1 MKVLCVLNPLAAS
14 GEAMQRWPSVQQLLQ
29 TLHLDHEMLATH
41 RAIEDCVVTRLTAAD
56 GGDFS
61 VIAGMGGDG
70 THSAVINALMRFQEL
85 HPERTLPPYAFIPLG
100 TGNDLAK
107 SLGFHIPESVTTRD
121 LWRAVSAIAHGADY
135 RLDLGVFGGRYFAD
149 ALTLGLDS
157 QVLRER
163 NAQKR
168 RWDRIPVLRR
178 FLRGRLLYTL
188 SLSRLIFIQNRPQV
202 KIVVDG
208 NQWYEGPLLNLVI
221 NNTRIYGGVFDLC
234 PEAYAD
240 DGLLDA
246 VLFTGQTD
254 YLTRYLLAM
263 RFNPKLARKRSE
275 DLLRVASHIQG
286 AKFEIQVSQPL
297 AVQADGEECPDA
309 GHLEIGVRHRAIA
322 IKTPVE
328 P

>member
-14 GEAMQRWPSVQQLLQ
+14 GEAMQRWPAVRALLQ
-29 TLHLDHEMLATH
+29 TMRLDHELLATH
-41 RAIEDCVVTRLTAAD
+41 GAIEDCVVERLAAPD

-61 VIAGMGGDG
+61 VIAGVGGDG
-70 THSAVINALMRFQEL
+70 THSAVLNALMRFQERR
-85 HPERTLPPYAFIPLG
+85 PECTLPPYAFIPLG

-107 SLGFHIPESVTTRD
+107 SLGFNIPDYVSPRD
-121 LWRAVSAIAHGADY
+121 LRRAVSAIAHGADY
-135 RLDLGVFGGRYFAD
+135 RLDLGVFGGRFFAD
-149 ALTLGLDS
+149 AITLGLDS
-157 QVLRER
+157 QVLRVR

-168 RWDRIPVLRR
+168 RWDRFPVLRR

-188 SLSRLIFIQNRPQV
+188 SLSGVIFTQSRPQV
-202 KIVVDG
+202 TIQVDG
-208 NQWYEGPLLNLVI
+208 RPWYEGPLLNLVI

-254 YLTRYLLAM
+254 YLSRYLVAL
-263 RFNPKLARKRSE
+263 RFYPERARQRSE

-286 AKFEIQVSQPL
+286 ANFDIRVSIPC
-297 AVQADGEECPDA
+297 AVQADGEECADA
-309 GHLEIGVRHRAIA
+309 EHLEIGVRPRAIA

>member
-14 GEAMQRWPSVQQLLQ
+14 GEAMQRWPAVRLLLQ
-29 TLHLDHEMLATH
+29 SMRLDHELLATH
-41 RAIEDCVVTRLTAAD
+41 GSIEDCVAERMAAPD
-56 GGDFS
+56 GADFC
-61 VIAGMGGDG
+61 VIAGVGGDG
-70 THSAVINALMRFQEL
+70 THSAVLNALMRVQQL
-85 HPERTLPPYAFIPLG
+85 HPGRALPPYAFIPLG

-107 SLGFHIPESVTTRD
+107 SLGFNIPENVTESD
-121 LWRAVSAIAHGADY
+121 LRRAVSAIAHGADY

-157 QVLRER
+157 QVLRVR

-168 RWDRIPVLRR
+168 RLDRIPVLRR

-188 SLSRLIFIQNRPQV
+188 SLSGIIFSQRRMQV
-202 KIVVDG
+202 TVQVDG
-208 NQWYEGPLLNLVI
+208 HPWYEGPLLNLVI
-221 NNTRIYGGVFDLC
+221 NNTRIYGGVFDLS

-246 VLFTGQTD
+246 VLFTGPTD
-254 YLTRYLLAM
+254 YLARYLVAL
-263 RFNPKLARKRSE
+263 RFYPERARQRSV

-286 AKFEIQVSQPL
+286 AAFEIRVSHPC
-297 AVQADGEECPDA
+297 AVQVDGEELPDA
-309 GHLEIGVRHRAIA
+309 EHFEIGVRKRAIA
-322 IKTPVE
+322 IRTPVE

>member
-14 GEAMQRWPSVQQLLQ
+14 GEAMQRWPAVRQLLQ
-29 TLHLDHEMLATH
+29 TLRLDHELLATH
-41 RAIEDCVVTRLTAAD
+41 RTIEECVVARLSAPD

-70 THSAVINALMRFQEL
+70 THSAVLNALMRFQEL

-163 NAQKR
+163 NTQKR

-188 SLSRLIFIQNRPQV
+188 SLGRLIFTQTRPRV
-202 KIVVDG
+202 NIIVDG
-208 NQWYEGPLLNLVI
+208 NPWYEGPLLNLVI

-254 YLTRYLLAM
+254 YLARYLLAM
-263 RFNPKLARKRSE
+263 RFNPNLARKRSE
-275 DLLRVASHIQG
+275 DLLRAASHIQG

-297 AVQADGEECPDA
+297 AVQVDGEECPDA
-309 GHLEIGVRHRAIA
+309 GKLEIGVRRRAIA